1 MVTLSRPG
9 SEQGGA
15 DGNVNFLKVFSG
27 EVLAMFQET
36 NRFLPITMTRTIS
49 SGKSAAFPVIGNATA
64 FWHTPG
70 ESVITDQAAAGS
82 QGSPDP
88 AATDYLSGIKATEKE
103 IFIDDALVSSVLVD
117 DLDRMKSHW
126 DARSEYSS
134 AIGRAL
140 SKAADE
146 HILSTIYAAAQ
157 ASSNITGV
165 TAAGTNVIKADS
177 DTIADNLVEAAFS
190 AAEALDGNDV
200 PSEDRYLAVDPA
212 RFYLLAQKTELV
224 NRDFGGANGVYSDG
238 TVLKV
243 AGFTIIETNNMGS
256 GDLTGTE
263 DTGARND
270 PHGSG
275 GHGYNA
281 NWTNVVALA
290 FHRSCA
296 GTVKMA
302 DLQVLSEF
310 QTERLAWLLLAKYA
324 MGHSYLRPES
334 AAVISTSAV

>member
-9 SEQGGA
+9 QDLGA
-15 DGNVNFLKVFSG
+15 GDGNTNFLKVFSG

-36 NRFLPITMTRTIS
+36 NRFLPITMNRTIS
-49 SGKSAAFPVIGNATA
+49 SGKSAAFPVIGSASA
-64 FWHTPG
+64 QWHTPG

-103 IFIDDALVSSVLVD
+103 IFIDDCLVSSVLVD
-117 DLDRMKSHW
+117 DLDRMKAAW

-146 HILSTIYAAAQ
+146 HILSSIYAASQ
-157 ASSNITGV
+157 ASANITGV
-165 TAAGTNVIKADS
+165 TAAGATVTKTGS
-177 DTIADNLVEAAFS
+177 DTSGANLVAAAFT
-190 AAEALDGNDV
+190 AAETLDGNDV
-200 PSEDRYLAVDPA
+200 PAEDRYMAVDPT
-212 RFYLLAQKTELV
+212 RYYLLAQETSLV
-224 NRDFGGANGVYSDG
+224 NRDFGGTNGIYADG
-238 TVLKV
+238 SVLKV
-243 AGFTIIETNNMGS
+243 AGFTIVETNNMGS

-263 DTGARND
+263 DTGAKND
-270 PHGSG
+270 PHGG
-275 GHGYNA
+275 GISEGYNA
-281 NWTNVVALA
+281 DWSNMTGLC

-324 MGHSYLRPES
+324 MGHSYLRPE
-334 AAVISTSAV
+334 AAVAIKSA